1 MRLLLIATILVAA
14 PAPILAQEAEEELAL
29 PPVVMSTEFPGEIE
43 VEAYERSN
51 ANAGATPFE
60 GAGMWETFGGAE
72 GVSALVETFVD
83 RIVADPRIAGIF
95 VAQDQVRLR
104 RTLKEQF
111 GYILGGPAAY
121 SGRDM
126 RSSHADLGIQSAD
139 MAALVENL
147 QIAMSE
153 HGVPFRAQ
161 NRFLAKLAPM
171 RRDIVTR

>member
-1 MRLLLIATILVAA
+1 MRAVLIACALLAA
-14 PAPILAQEAEEELAL
+14 PSPLLAQEADDALEL
-29 PPVVMSTEFPGEIE
+29 PPVVMSSEHPGEIE
-43 VEAYERSN
+43 VEPYERSN

-60 GAGMWETFGGAE
+60 GTEMWDTFGGAD
-72 GVSALVETFVD
+72 GVSAIVETFVE
-83 RIVADPRIAGIF
+83 RIVADPRIAEIF

-104 RTLKEQF
+104 RTLKEQI
-111 GYILGGPAAY
+111 GYILGGPVAY

-139 MAALVENL
+139 MGALVENL

-161 NRFLAKLAPM
+161 NRLLAKLAPM

>member
-1 MRLLLIATILVAA
+1 MRALLTAAVFLAA
-14 PAPILAQEAEEELAL
+14 PCPVLAQEAEDDLTL
-29 PPVVMSTEFPGEIE
+29 PPVVMSTEFPGEVE
-43 VEAYERSN
+43 VEPYERSN

-60 GAGMWETFGGAE
+60 GTEMWEAFGAAD
-72 GVSALVETFVD
+72 GVSAIVETFVD
-83 RIVADPRIAGIF
+83 RIVADPRIAEIF
-95 VAQDQVRLR
+95 VAQDHVRLR
-104 RTLKEQF
+104 RTLNEQF
-111 GYILGGPAAY
+111 GYILGGPVAY

-139 MAALVENL
+139 MGALVENL
-147 QIAMSE
+147 QIAMSQ